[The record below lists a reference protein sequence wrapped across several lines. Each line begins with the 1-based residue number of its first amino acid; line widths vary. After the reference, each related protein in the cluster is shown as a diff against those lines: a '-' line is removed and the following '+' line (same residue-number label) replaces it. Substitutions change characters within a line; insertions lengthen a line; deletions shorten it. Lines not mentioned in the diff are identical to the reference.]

1 VRFQFLA
8 AAKGVLLPSFANG
21 SKEQRQVL
29 KAGTYLGNIAKPVP
43 HLEAPN
49 QASHLSNKNKALA
62 KVLFTRGGK
71 REKVKGERENT
82 KPFPFPPSPFP
93 DFCKKSNVSPKG
105 RKGSGVI
112 MAIATSMA
120 ISVVAVPKATAQIPF
135 LPNLQTPSTT
145 SNDSNDSNDRVVS
158 GWIYLDGRRL
168 FQIAAS
174 KTNFPERLEDIQK
187 KLEAISQYY
196 FQLPANTPVK
206 VEVRKVNELPVIYVN
221 DQYLM
226 TVTSLDAGLRQ
237 VDMSTSANQI
247 ADSLKEDLQEA
258 RQERQT
264 QFLIDQ
270 GKIAGAT
277 ALAMIIMS
285 SAVYGWERRSRKK
298 SDSVIS
304 QAQNELFNSPTLTT
318 AQPITTQLNRQQ
330 VRHLEEAKRRLFQLT
345 QAGIWGG
352 GSFFILGLFP
362 YTRGFQVAILTAA
375 QFPLRLGVV
384 LLVTYV
390 AVRLSYALI
399 DRFASTLIRSTV
411 FITPEDSA
419 RLQLR
424 VSTFS
429 GVTKSI
435 ATAICVGVGFL
446 LALVSLGIDI
456 VPLLAGASLVGVAVS
471 LASQNLIKD
480 AINGFLIIL
489 EDQYAL
495 GDVINV
501 GDVGGLVENL
511 NLRMTQVRDSEGR
524 LITIPNSEIKVVANL
539 SSRWSRADLTIPIA
553 YQADTEEALKLIKTV
568 ADKMNQELQWRSQIL
583 EPPQVLGI
591 DQFGDRGLIIRVW
604 IKTQPLKQWDVAR
617 EFRRRLKIALDEAG
631 ISISVPQQ
639 AIWVN
644 DPELLN
650 LQSNGKSN

>member
-1 VRFQFLA
+1 
-8 AAKGVLLPSFANG
+8 
-21 SKEQRQVL
+21 
-29 KAGTYLGNIAKPVP
+29 
-43 HLEAPN
+43 
-49 QASHLSNKNKALA
+49 
-62 KVLFTRGGK
+62 
-71 REKVKGERENT
+71 
-82 KPFPFPPSPFP
+82 
-93 DFCKKSNVSPKG
+93 
-105 RKGSGVI
+105 
-112 MAIATSMA
+112 MAIA
-120 ISVVAVPKATAQIPF
+120 VVSVPKATAQIPV
-135 LPNLQTPSTT
+135 LPQLLPSPSSV
-145 SNDSNDSNDRVVS
+145 SNDSNNRLVT

-174 KTNFPERLEDIQK
+174 RANFPERSEDIQK
-187 KLEAISQYY
+187 KLERIAQNY
-196 FQLPANTPVK
+196 FQSPPNTPVD
-206 VEVRKVNELPVIYVN
+206 VNIPKVNQLPVIYVN
-221 DQYLM
+221 GQYLM
-226 TVTSLDAGLRQ
+226 TVTSEDAKLRE
-237 VDMSTSANQI
+237 VDTWTSANQI
-247 ADSLKEDLQEA
+247 AESLQEDLQQA
-258 RQERQT
+258 KQERQT

-270 GKIAGAT
+270 GKIAAGIG
-277 ALAMIIMS
+277 LVMMLMS
-285 SAVYGWERRSRKK
+285 LGVYSWQQRSKK
-298 SDSVIS
+298 DLVRSIAS
-304 QAQNELFNSPTLTT
+304 QPNTGPLNSQVSPAP
-318 AQPITTQLNRQQ
+318 AQPIATQLNQQ
-330 VRHLEEAKRRLFQLT
+330 QHRHLQEVKRRLFQLS

-362 YTRGFQVAILTAA
+362 YTRPFQVIILNAV

-384 LLVTYV
+384 FLGTYV
-390 AVRLSYALI
+390 AIRLIYALI
-399 DRFASTLIRSTV
+399 DRFTTTLISSGALL
-411 FITPEDSA
+411 TPESSE
-419 RLQLR
+419 RLRLR

-495 GDVINV
+495 GDVITV

-511 NLRMTQVRDSEGR
+511 NLRMTQLRDSEGR

-553 YQADTEEALKLIKTV
+553 YQADVEKALKLIENIGFEM
-568 ADKMNQELQWRSQIL
+568 DKDPQWERQIL

-617 EFRRRLKIALDEAG
+617 EFRRRLKVALDKAG

-644 DPELLN
+644 DEQLLN
-650 LQSNGKSN
+650 FQSNGKAN

>member
-1 VRFQFLA
+1 MRFQFLA
-8 AAKGVLLPSFANG
+8 
-21 SKEQRQVL
+21 
-29 KAGTYLGNIAKPVP
+29 IA
-43 HLEAPN
+43 
-49 QASHLSNKNKALA
+49 SS
-62 KVLFTRGGK
+62 
-71 REKVKGERENT
+71 
-82 KPFPFPPSPFP
+82 
-93 DFCKKSNVSPKG
+93 
-105 RKGSGVI
+105 
-112 MAIATSMA
+112 MAIAVVSM
-120 ISVVAVPKATAQIPF
+120 PKATAQIPF
-135 LPNLQTPSTT
+135 VPQLPTPSSV
-145 SNDSNDSNDRVVS
+145 SNDANNRIVS

-174 KTNFPERLEDIQK
+174 KTNFPERSEDIQK
-187 KLEAISQYY
+187 KLEKISQNY
-196 FQLPANTPVK
+196 FQSPAKTAIN
-206 VEVRKVNELPVIYVN
+206 VEVRQVNGLPVIYVN
-221 DQYLM
+221 NQYLM
-226 TVTSLDAGLRQ
+226 TITSEDAGLRQ
-237 VDMSTSANQI
+237 VDISTSANQI
-247 ADSLKEDLQEA
+247 AESLQEDLQQA
-258 RQERQT
+258 KQERQT

-270 GKIAGAT
+270 AKIAAGIG
-277 ALAMIIMS
+277 LVMILMS
-285 SAVYGWERRSRKK
+285 LGVYSWQQRSKK
-298 SDSVIS
+298 DLVHPIAS
-304 QAQNELFNSPTLTT
+304 QPNTDPFNSQISPAAA
-318 AQPITTQLNRQQ
+318 AQPIATQLNQQ
-330 VRHLEEAKRRLFQLT
+330 QHRHLQEVKRRLFQLS

-362 YTRGFQVAILTAA
+362 YTRPFQVIILNAV

-384 LLVTYV
+384 FLVTYV
-390 AVRLSYALI
+390 AIRLIYALI
-399 DRFASTLIRSTV
+399 DRFTTTLISSGALL
-411 FITPEDSA
+411 TPESSE
-419 RLQLR
+419 RLRLR

-435 ATAICVGVGFL
+435 ATGICVGVGFL

-511 NLRMTQVRDSEGR
+511 NLRMTQLRDSEGR

-553 YQADTEEALKLIKTV
+553 YQADIEKALKLIESIGFEM
-568 ADKMNQELQWRSQIL
+568 DKDPRWERQIL
-583 EPPQVLGI
+583 ETPQVLGI

-617 EFRRRLKIALDEAG
+617 EFRRRLKVALDHAG

-644 DPELLN
+644 DDQLLN
-650 LQSNGKSN
+650 FQSNGKAN

>member
-1 VRFQFLA
+1 MRFQFLA
-8 AAKGVLLPSFANG
+8 
-21 SKEQRQVL
+21 
-29 KAGTYLGNIAKPVP
+29 IA
-43 HLEAPN
+43 
-49 QASHLSNKNKALA
+49 SS
-62 KVLFTRGGK
+62 
-71 REKVKGERENT
+71 
-82 KPFPFPPSPFP
+82 
-93 DFCKKSNVSPKG
+93 
-105 RKGSGVI
+105 
-112 MAIATSMA
+112 MAIA
-120 ISVVAVPKATAQIPF
+120 VVSVPKATAQIPL
-135 LPNLQTPSTT
+135 LPQLQAPSSV
-145 SNDSNDSNDRVVS
+145 SNDSNNRVVS

-174 KTNFPERLEDIQK
+174 KANFPERSEDIQK
-187 KLEAISQYY
+187 KLEKISQSYIKS
-196 FQLPANTPVK
+196 PTKTEVK
-206 VEVRKVNELPVIYVN
+206 VEVRKVNDLPVIYVN

-226 TVTSLDAGLRQ
+226 TITSEDAGLRE
-237 VDMSTSANQI
+237 VDVSTSANQI
-247 ADSLKEDLQEA
+247 KESLQEDLQQA
-258 RQERQT
+258 KQERQT
-264 QFLIDQ
+264 QSLINQ
-270 GKIAGAT
+270 GKIAAGT
-277 ALAMIIMS
+277 GLAMMIMS
-285 SAVYGWERRSRKK
+285 WGVYNWQRRSKK
-298 SDSVIS
+298 DLLHPIAS
-304 QAQNELFNSPTLTT
+304 QPPRGSLNSPISPAVAA
-318 AQPITTQLNRQQ
+318 AQPITTQLNQRQKQ
-330 VRHLEEAKRRLFQLT
+330 HLQEVKRRLFQLT

-362 YTRGFQVAILTAA
+362 YTRPFQVGILTAA

-384 LLVTYV
+384 FLGTYV
-390 AVRLSYALI
+390 AIRLTYALI
-399 DRFASTLIRSTV
+399 DRFTTTLISSGALL
-411 FITPEDSA
+411 TPESSE
-419 RLQLR
+419 RLQMR

-435 ATAICVGVGFL
+435 ATGIWIGVGFL

-456 VPLLAGASLVGVAVS
+456 VPLLAGVSLVGVAVS

-495 GDVINV
+495 GDVISV

-511 NLRMTQVRDSEGR
+511 NLRMTQLRDSEGR

-553 YQADTEEALKLIKTV
+553 YQADTEQALKLIETV
-568 ADKMNQELQWRSQIL
+568 GSQMNQEIQWQSQIL

-617 EFRRRLKIALDEAG
+617 EFRRRLKVALDQAE

-644 DPELLN
+644 DDHLLN
-650 LQSNGKSN
+650 FQGNGKDN

>member
-1 VRFQFLA
+1 MRFQFLA
-8 AAKGVLLPSFANG
+8 
-21 SKEQRQVL
+21 
-29 KAGTYLGNIAKPVP
+29 IA
-43 HLEAPN
+43 
-49 QASHLSNKNKALA
+49 S
-62 KVLFTRGGK
+62 
-71 REKVKGERENT
+71 
-82 KPFPFPPSPFP
+82 
-93 DFCKKSNVSPKG
+93 
-105 RKGSGVI
+105 
-112 MAIATSMA
+112 SMA
-120 ISVVAVPKATAQIPF
+120 ISVVSVPKATAQIPL
-135 LPNLQTPSTT
+135 LPQLQAPSSV
-145 SNDSNDSNDRVVS
+145 SNDLNNRLVT

-174 KTNFPERLEDIQK
+174 RTNFPERSEDIQK
-187 KLEAISQYY
+187 KLEKIAQNY
-196 FQLPANTPVK
+196 FQSPPNTAVNVNIP
-206 VEVRKVNELPVIYVN
+206 KVNQLPVIYVN
-221 DQYLM
+221 GQYLM
-226 TVTSLDAGLRQ
+226 TITSEDAGLRE
-237 VDMSTSANQI
+237 VDTWTSANQI
-247 ADSLKEDLQEA
+247 AESLEEDLQQA
-258 RQERQT
+258 KQERQT

-270 GKIAGAT
+270 GKIAAGIG
-277 ALAMIIMS
+277 LAMIVTS
-285 SAVYGWERRSRKK
+285 WGVYSWQRRSKN
-298 SDSVIS
+298 DVVYPLAS
-304 QAQNELFNSPTLTT
+304 QPPRGPLSPAA
-318 AQPITTQLNRQQ
+318 AQPITTQLNQQ
-330 VRHLEEAKRRLFQLT
+330 QHRHIQEVKRRLFQLT

-362 YTRGFQVAILTAA
+362 YTRPFQVVILTAA

-384 LLVTYV
+384 FLGTYV
-390 AVRLSYALI
+390 AIRLIYALI
-399 DRFASTLIRSTV
+399 DRFTTTLISSGALL
-411 FITPEDSA
+411 TPESSE

-435 ATAICVGVGFL
+435 ATGICVGVGLL

-495 GDVINV
+495 GDVITV

-553 YQADTEEALKLIKTV
+553 YQADIEKALKLIESIGFEM
-568 ADKMNQELQWRSQIL
+568 DKDPQWERQIL
-583 EPPQVLGI
+583 ETPQVLGI

-617 EFRRRLKIALDEAG
+617 EFRRRLKVALDHAG

-644 DPELLN
+644 DEQLLN
-650 LQSNGKSN
+650 FQGNGKAN

>member
-8 AAKGVLLPSFANG
+8 LALPAVG
-21 SKEQRQVL
+21 
-29 KAGTYLGNIAKPVP
+29 IA
-43 HLEAPN
+43 
-49 QASHLSNKNKALA
+49 SS
-62 KVLFTRGGK
+62 
-71 REKVKGERENT
+71 
-82 KPFPFPPSPFP
+82 
-93 DFCKKSNVSPKG
+93 
-105 RKGSGVI
+105 
-112 MAIATSMA
+112 MAIAVV
-120 ISVVAVPKATAQIPF
+120 SVPRATAQIPL
-135 LPNLQTPSTT
+135 LPQLLPSPSSV
-145 SNDSNDSNDRVVS
+145 SNDANNRLVT

-174 KTNFPERLEDIQK
+174 RTNFPERSEDIQN
-187 KLEAISQYY
+187 KLEKIAQNY
-196 FQLPANTPVK
+196 FKSPAKTAVNVNIP
-206 VEVRKVNELPVIYVN
+206 KVNQLPVIYVN

-226 TVTSLDAGLRQ
+226 TITSEDAGLRE
-237 VDMSTSANQI
+237 VDTWTSANQI
-247 ADSLKEDLQEA
+247 AESLQEDLQQA
-258 RQERQT
+258 KQERQT

-270 GKIAGAT
+270 GKIAAGIGLT
-277 ALAMIIMS
+277 MIVMS
-285 SAVYGWERRSRKK
+285 WGVYSWQRRSKN
-298 SDSVIS
+298 DALYPLTS
-304 QAQNELFNSPTLTT
+304 QPPTVPLNSPTSPA
-318 AQPITTQLNRQQ
+318 AQPITSQLNQQ
-330 VRHLEEAKRRLFQLT
+330 QHRNIQEVKRRLFQLT

-362 YTRGFQVAILTAA
+362 YTRPFQVIILTAA

-384 LLVTYV
+384 FLGTYV
-390 AVRLSYALI
+390 AIRLIYALI
-399 DRFASTLIRSTV
+399 DRFTSTLISSGALL
-411 FITPEDSA
+411 TPESSE

-435 ATAICVGVGFL
+435 ATGICIGVGFL

-495 GDVINV
+495 GDVITV
-501 GDVGGLVENL
+501 GNVGGLVENL

-553 YQADTEEALKLIKTV
+553 YQADIEKALKLIESIGFEM
-568 ADKMNQELQWRSQIL
+568 DKDPQWERQIL
-583 EPPQVLGI
+583 ETPQVLGI

-617 EFRRRLKIALDEAG
+617 EFRRRLKVALDQAG

-644 DPELLN
+644 DEQMLN
-650 LQSNGKSN
+650 FQSNGKSN

>member
-1 VRFQFLA
+1 MRFQFLA
-8 AAKGVLLPSFANG
+8 
-21 SKEQRQVL
+21 
-29 KAGTYLGNIAKPVP
+29 IA
-43 HLEAPN
+43 
-49 QASHLSNKNKALA
+49 S
-62 KVLFTRGGK
+62 
-71 REKVKGERENT
+71 
-82 KPFPFPPSPFP
+82 
-93 DFCKKSNVSPKG
+93 
-105 RKGSGVI
+105 
-112 MAIATSMA
+112 SMA
-120 ISVVAVPKATAQIPF
+120 ITVVSVPKATAQIPF
-135 LPNLQTPSTT
+135 LPQLQAPTSV
-145 SNDSNDSNDRVVS
+145 SNDSNNRVVS

-174 KTNFPERLEDIQK
+174 KANFPERSEDIQK
-187 KLEAISQYY
+187 KLHKIGQNY
-196 FQLPANTPVK
+196 FQSPAKTAVK

-221 DQYLM
+221 GQYLM
-226 TVTSLDAGLRQ
+226 TITSEDAGLRQ
-237 VDMSTSANQI
+237 VDISTSANQV
-247 ADSLKEDLQEA
+247 AESLQEDLQQA
-258 RQERQT
+258 KQERQT

-270 GKIAGAT
+270 GKIAAGIG
-277 ALAMIIMS
+277 LAMIVMS
-285 SAVYGWERRSRKK
+285 CGVYSWQQRSKK
-298 SDSVIS
+298 KLLDPLSS
-304 QAQNELFNSPTLTT
+304 QPPRGTLNSPISPAVAA
-318 AQPITTQLNRQQ
+318 AQPIATQLNQRQKQ
-330 VRHLEEAKRRLFQLT
+330 HLQEVKRRLFELS

-352 GSFFILGLFP
+352 GSFLILGLFP
-362 YTRGFQVAILTAA
+362 YTRGFQVGILTAA

-384 LLVTYV
+384 FLVTYV
-390 AVRLSYALI
+390 AIRLTYALI
-399 DRFASTLIRSTV
+399 ERFTSSLISSGALL
-411 FITPEDSA
+411 TPESSE

-435 ATAICVGVGFL
+435 ATGICIGVGFL

-456 VPLLAGASLVGVAVS
+456 VPLLAGASLIGVAVS

-495 GDVINV
+495 GDVISV

-524 LITIPNSEIKVVANL
+524 LITIPNGEIKVVANL
-539 SSRWSRADLTIPIA
+539 SNRWSRADLTVPIA
-553 YQADTEEALKLIKTV
+553 YQADAEQALKLIETV
-568 ADKMNQELQWRSQIL
+568 ADKMSQEMQWQHQIL

-617 EFRRRLKIALDEAG
+617 EFRRRLKIALDQAG

-644 DPELLN
+644 DDHLLN
-650 LQSNGKSN
+650 FQGNGKAD

>member
-1 VRFQFLA
+1 MRFQFLA
-8 AAKGVLLPSFANG
+8 LALPAVGIASSVAIGV
-21 SKEQRQVL
+21 
-29 KAGTYLGNIAKPVP
+29 
-43 HLEAPN
+43 
-49 QASHLSNKNKALA
+49 
-62 KVLFTRGGK
+62 
-71 REKVKGERENT
+71 
-82 KPFPFPPSPFP
+82 
-93 DFCKKSNVSPKG
+93 VS
-105 RKGSGVI
+105 
-112 MAIATSMA
+112 
-120 ISVVAVPKATAQIPF
+120 VPKATAQIPF
-135 LPNLQTPSTT
+135 LPQLQAPSSV
-145 SNDSNDSNDRVVS
+145 SNDSDNRVVS

-174 KTNFPERLEDIQK
+174 RTNFPERSEDIQK
-187 KLEAISQYY
+187 KLEKIGKNY
-196 FQLPANTPVK
+196 FQSPAKTAIK

-226 TVTSLDAGLRQ
+226 TVTSEDAGLRQ
-237 VDMSTSANQI
+237 VDISTSANQV
-247 ADSLKEDLQEA
+247 AESLQEDLQQA
-258 RQERQT
+258 KQERQT
-264 QFLIDQ
+264 QSLIDQ
-270 GKIAGAT
+270 GKIATGT
-277 ALAMIIMS
+277 GVIMVIMS
-285 SAVYGWERRSRKK
+285 LGLYGWQRRSQKD
-298 SDSVIS
+298 SDSVNPIAS
-304 QAQNELFNSPTLTT
+304 QAPRELLNFPISP
-318 AQPITTQLNRQQ
+318 AANQPITTQLNQQ
-330 VRHLEEAKRRLFQLT
+330 QKKHLQEVKRRLFQLS

-362 YTRGFQVAILTAA
+362 YTRGFQIGILNAF

-384 LLVTYV
+384 CLGIYV
-390 AVRLSYALI
+390 AIRLTYALI
-399 DRFASTLIRSTV
+399 DRFASTLISSGA
-411 FITPEDSA
+411 FLTPESSA

-435 ATAICVGVGFL
+435 TTAIWIGVGFL

-456 VPLLAGASLVGVAVS
+456 VPLLAGASLVGVALS

-524 LITIPNSEIKVVANL
+524 LITIPNGEIKVVANL

-553 YQADTEEALKLIKTV
+553 YQANTEEALKLIETV
-568 ADKMNQELQWRSQIL
+568 AFEMNQEMQWQRQIL

-617 EFRRRLKIALDEAG
+617 EFRRRLKVALDQAG

-644 DPELLN
+644 DEQSLN
-650 LQSNGKSN
+650 FQGNGKTH

>member
-8 AAKGVLLPSFANG
+8 
-21 SKEQRQVL
+21 
-29 KAGTYLGNIAKPVP
+29 IA
-43 HLEAPN
+43 
-49 QASHLSNKNKALA
+49 SS
-62 KVLFTRGGK
+62 
-71 REKVKGERENT
+71 
-82 KPFPFPPSPFP
+82 
-93 DFCKKSNVSPKG
+93 
-105 RKGSGVI
+105 
-112 MAIATSMA
+112 MAIA
-120 ISVVAVPKATAQIPF
+120 VVSVPKATAQIPF
-135 LPNLQTPSTT
+135 LPQLQSPSSV
-145 SNDSNDSNDRVVS
+145 SNDSNNRVVS
-158 GWIYLDGRRL
+158 DWIYLDGRRL

-174 KTNFPERLEDIQK
+174 KTNFPERSEDIQK
-187 KLEAISQYY
+187 KLQKISQNYIHS
-196 FQLPANTPVK
+196 PANTPIK

-221 DQYLM
+221 SQYLM
-226 TVTSLDAGLRQ
+226 TITSEDAGLRE

-258 RQERQT
+258 KQERQS
-264 QFLIDQ
+264 QYLIDQ
-270 GKIAGAT
+270 GKIAAGT
-277 ALAMIIMS
+277 GLAMIVMS
-285 SAVYGWERRSRKK
+285 WGVYSWQRRSKK
-298 SDSVIS
+298 DSNGIAPQS
-304 QAQNELFNSPTLTT
+304 QRELFTPPTV
-318 AQPITTQLNRQQ
+318 AVQPITTQLNQRQHQ
-330 VRHLEEAKRRLFQLT
+330 HLQEVKRRLFQLT

-375 QFPLRLGVV
+375 QFPLRLGFVV
-384 LLVTYV
+384 LITYV
-390 AVRLSYALI
+390 AIRLSYALI
-399 DRFASTLIRSTV
+399 DRFASTLISSGA
-411 FITPEDSA
+411 FLTPESSE

-435 ATAICVGVGFL
+435 ATGICVGVGIL
-446 LALVSLGIDI
+446 LALVALGIDI

-511 NLRMTQVRDSEGR
+511 NLRMTQLRDSEGR
-524 LITIPNSEIKVVANL
+524 LITIPNGEIKVVANL

-553 YQADTEEALKLIKTV
+553 YQADTEQALHLIKTV
-568 ADKMNQELQWRSQIL
+568 ADKMSQELQWQHQIL

-617 EFRRRLKIALDEAG
+617 EFRRRLKIVLDEAR

-644 DPELLN
+644 DEQSLN
-650 LQSNGKSN
+650 FHSNGKGN

>member
-1 VRFQFLA
+1 MRFQFLA
-8 AAKGVLLPSFANG
+8 IASSVAIGV
-21 SKEQRQVL
+21 
-29 KAGTYLGNIAKPVP
+29 
-43 HLEAPN
+43 
-49 QASHLSNKNKALA
+49 
-62 KVLFTRGGK
+62 
-71 REKVKGERENT
+71 
-82 KPFPFPPSPFP
+82 
-93 DFCKKSNVSPKG
+93 VS
-105 RKGSGVI
+105 
-112 MAIATSMA
+112 
-120 ISVVAVPKATAQIPF
+120 VPKATAQIPF
-135 LPNLQTPSTT
+135 LPQLQAPSSV
-145 SNDSNDSNDRVVS
+145 SNDSDNRVVS

-174 KTNFPERLEDIQK
+174 RTNFPERSEDIQK
-187 KLEAISQYY
+187 KLEKIGQNY
-196 FQLPANTPVK
+196 FQSPAKTAIK

-226 TVTSLDAGLRQ
+226 TVTSEDAGLRQ
-237 VDMSTSANQI
+237 VDISTSANQV
-247 ADSLKEDLQEA
+247 AESLQEDLQQA
-258 RQERQT
+258 KQERQT
-264 QFLIDQ
+264 QSLIDQ
-270 GKIAGAT
+270 GKIATGT
-277 ALAMIIMS
+277 GVVMVIMS
-285 SAVYGWERRSRKK
+285 LGLYGWQRRSQK
-298 SDSVIS
+298 DSGSVNPIAS
-304 QAQNELFNSPTLTT
+304 QPPRELLNSPISP
-318 AQPITTQLNRQQ
+318 AANQPITTQLNQQ
-330 VRHLEEAKRRLFQLT
+330 QKKHLQEVKRRLFQLS

-362 YTRGFQVAILTAA
+362 YTRGFQVGILNAF

-384 LLVTYV
+384 CLGIYV
-390 AVRLSYALI
+390 AIRLTYALT
-399 DRFASTLIRSTV
+399 DRFASTLISSGA
-411 FITPEDSA
+411 FLTPESSA

-435 ATAICVGVGFL
+435 TTAIWIGVGFL

-456 VPLLAGASLVGVAVS
+456 VPLLAGASLVGVALS

-524 LITIPNSEIKVVANL
+524 LITIPNGEIKVVANL
-539 SSRWSRADLTIPIA
+539 SSRWSRADLTVPIA
-553 YQADTEEALKLIKTV
+553 YQANTEEALKLIETV
-568 ADKMNQELQWRSQIL
+568 AFEMNQEMQWQRQIL

-617 EFRRRLKIALDEAG
+617 EFRRRLKVALDQAG

-644 DPELLN
+644 DEQSLN
-650 LQSNGKSN
+650 FQSNGKSH

>member
-1 VRFQFLA
+1 MRFQFLA
-8 AAKGVLLPSFANG
+8 
-21 SKEQRQVL
+21 
-29 KAGTYLGNIAKPVP
+29 IA
-43 HLEAPN
+43 
-49 QASHLSNKNKALA
+49 SS
-62 KVLFTRGGK
+62 
-71 REKVKGERENT
+71 
-82 KPFPFPPSPFP
+82 
-93 DFCKKSNVSPKG
+93 
-105 RKGSGVI
+105 
-112 MAIATSMA
+112 MAIA
-120 ISVVAVPKATAQIPF
+120 VVSVPKATAQIPIV
-135 LPNLQTPSTT
+135 LPQLQAPSSV
-145 SNDSNDSNDRVVS
+145 SNDPDNRIVS

-168 FQIAAS
+168 FQVAAS
-174 KTNFPERLEDIQK
+174 RTNFPERIENIQQS
-187 KLEAISQYY
+187 LQRISQGY
-196 FQLPANTPVK
+196 FRSSGNDEAK
-206 VEVRKVNELPVIYVN
+206 VEVRQVNELPVIYVN
-221 DQYLM
+221 GQYLM
-226 TVTSLDAGLRQ
+226 TITSDDARLRQ
-237 VDMSTSANQI
+237 VDMTTSANQI
-247 ADSLKEDLQEA
+247 REALQQDLQQAKE
-258 RQERQT
+258 ERQT
-264 QFLIDQ
+264 QFLIAQ
-270 GKIAGAT
+270 GKIAAGS
-277 ALAMIIMS
+277 ALAMIVMS
-285 SAVYGWERRSRKK
+285 WGVYSWQQRSQKDLVHPIASQLPRVPLN
-298 SDSVIS
+298 SPIS
-304 QAQNELFNSPTLTT
+304 QAAAA
-318 AQPITTQLNRQQ
+318 AQPIATQLNQQ
-330 VRHLEEAKRRLFQLT
+330 QHRHLQEVKRRLFQLS

-362 YTRGFQVAILTAA
+362 YTRAFQVGILNAA

-384 LLVTYV
+384 LLGTYV
-390 AVRLSYALI
+390 VIRLTYALI
-399 DRFASTLIRSTV
+399 DRFTTTLISSGALL
-411 FITPEDSA
+411 TPESSE

-435 ATAICVGVGFL
+435 ATGICVGVGFL
-446 LALVSLGIDI
+446 LALVALGIDI

-511 NLRMTQVRDSEGR
+511 NLRMTQLRDSEGR

-539 SSRWSRADLTIPIA
+539 SSRWSRADLTIPVA
-553 YQADTEEALKLIKTV
+553 YQADTEQALKLIKTV
-568 ADKMNQELQWRSQIL
+568 ADKMNQELQWQRQIL

-644 DPELLN
+644 DDQLLN
-650 LQSNGKSN
+650 FQGNGNGKAN